1 MAKRLP
7 TRRLPMRFYV
17 MKPSTETF
25 TNTFKSSYL
34 IEDEVINFFGSD
46 RHVAAAK
53 PLQVGISRM
62 RTDGDLLLDRR
73 LNGMPDR

>member
-1 MAKRLP
+1 
-7 TRRLPMRFYV
+7 
-17 MKPSTETF
+17 MKPSPEAF
-25 TNTFKSSYL
+25 TNTLKSGHL
-34 IEDEVINFFGSD
+34 IENEVINFFRSD

-62 RTDGDLLLDRR
+62 RTNGDLLLDRR